1 MPTQFCFF
9 GNPRNQLL
17 LSCFAP
23 SHSLVHILHAS
34 VGYFNYLWHNVR
46 LRSLVLIVNH
56 MLTLRSRIFCLFK
69 KQIIILKQK
78 SSLRVFI
85 YIYRTPLFTTQGMKY
100 LFHTRAKPLAPTRA
114 RGSRPP
120 GSRTFSSAPA
130 ASAVPWCRVTERPAL
145 VFFSA
150 ASARSAAVFW
160 ALLRPHVLLQF
171 FGRVIVS
178 VLRDFFTIKKRR
190 SGL

>member
-1 MPTQFCFF
+1 MY
-9 GNPRNQLL
+9 
-17 LSCFAP
+17 
-23 SHSLVHILHAS
+23 IL
-34 VGYFNYLWHNVR
+34 
-46 LRSLVLIVNH
+46 
-56 MLTLRSRIFCLFK
+56 
-69 KQIIILKQK
+69 
-78 SSLRVFI
+78 
-85 YIYRTPLFTTQGMKY
+85 YRTPLFSTQGMEY
-100 LFHTRAKPLAPTRA
+100 LFRTRAKPLAPTRA
-114 RGSRPP
+114 RGSR
-120 GSRTFSSAPA
+120 TFASAPA